1 MRADLTSERPDP
13 WCRSASRKF
22 AGDGAMIVVHI
33 WTYDKYV
40 VRLRA
45 APELHGSRPPSS
57 SIGAVP
63 EQPLV
68 LG

>member
-1 MRADLTSERPDP
+1 
-13 WCRSASRKF
+13 
-22 AGDGAMIVVHI
+22 MIVVHI